1 MEDTHHGF
9 YLLVAK
15 VCHQSRPV
23 VDEGRSVSQQSV
35 DCNLGGD
42 PDIGEREA
50 STRGLPLTDVHQ
62 PLAGGARL
70 EEVAELKTKKWNS
83 DQAWNV

>member
-9 YLLVAK
+9 YLLVPE
-15 VCHQSRPV
+15 VCHQSGAV
-23 VDEGRSVSQQSV
+23 VDKGGGVAQESV
-35 DCNLGGD
+35 DSDLGGD
-42 PDIGEREA
+42 PDVGEGQPP
-50 STRGLPLTDVHQ
+50 TRGLPLTDVHQ